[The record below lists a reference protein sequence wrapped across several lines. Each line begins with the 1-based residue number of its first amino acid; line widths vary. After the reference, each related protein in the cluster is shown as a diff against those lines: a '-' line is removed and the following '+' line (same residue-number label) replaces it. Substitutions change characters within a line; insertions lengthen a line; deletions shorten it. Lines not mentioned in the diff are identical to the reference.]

1 MTETIQTIDPEKAN
15 DAEWLEHIYR
25 GDEKQLTWRSMI
37 MGSLL
42 GGFMSLSNLYIGL
55 KTGWGLG
62 VAITASILS
71 FAIFKTMRMAMPKL
85 IRSDMSLLE
94 NCSMQAA
101 ATSAGVSTGSTI
113 ISAIAAYLIVTGKHI
128 PWQILMLW
136 TFCLAVLGV
145 FVSIPIKKQMI
156 NREQLKF
163 PSGVACAETLKS
175 LHATGK
181 EAMQKAQALGVG
193 GLLGAL
199 VAWGRDAGKL
209 FSIPS
214 QLAIPGTARHI
225 GFTELTISFDMSLI
239 MIAGGA
245 IMGWKIAWSM
255 LLGAILNFGYL
266 APYMAEKGAIDA
278 SNMGYR
284 AIMGW
289 STWVGASMMV
299 TSGLFYFA
307 LQFKTIGRAITSSF
321 QKATGTGAAQNATEK
336 NAITAKK
343 MKEIDVPNSWFIWGT
358 LVSGL
363 AVLLL
368 LWYNF
373 GTTLWMGFVAIA
385 LSFVLALVAA
395 RATGETDTTPVGAM
409 GKITQLTYGILA
421 PSNMIT
427 NLMTASVTAGIAGS
441 AADLCTVQKTGHLL
455 GANPRKLFLAI
466 LIGIFA
472 GTVVIVPAFYL
483 IIPTADVLGSDMWP
497 APSAQVWATV
507 AKLLGSGLEALHPL
521 ARLGMLVGGLA
532 GIFIPLVEMTL
543 PVKYRKFVPSATGLG
558 LAFVIPFFNS
568 LSMFIGALIAL
579 IMEKHL
585 PKLAEKYV
593 VATASGVIAGE
604 SLLGVI
610 IAILGVTGVL

>member
-1 MTETIQTIDPEKAN
+1 MSENAVIVDPETAT
-15 DAEWLEHIYR
+15 DAEWMAHIYR
-25 GDEKQLTWRSMI
+25 ANERQFTVRSMI

-71 FAIFKTMRMAMPKL
+71 FAISKSLRAVMPRFFK
-85 IRSDMSLLE
+85 DEMSLME
-94 NCSMQAA
+94 NCSMQAT

-113 ISAIAAYLIVTGKHI
+113 ISAIAAYLIITGKHI
-128 PWQILMLW
+128 PWPILMSW
-136 TFCLAVLGV
+136 TFCLAALGV
-145 FVSIPIKKQMI
+145 FVSIPIKRQMV
-156 NREQLKF
+156 NVEKLKF
-163 PSGVACAETLKS
+163 PSGVACAETLRS

-181 EAMQKAQALGVG
+181 EAMEKAQALGLG

-199 VAWGRDAGKL
+199 VAWFRDAGKP
-209 FSIPS
+209 FSIPAS
-214 QLAIPGTARHI
+214 LAIPGTARHF
-225 GFTELTISFDMSLI
+225 GFSQLTISFDMSLL

-255 LLGAILNFGYL
+255 LIGAIVNFGYL
-266 APYMAEKGAIDA
+266 APLMAQNGAID
-278 SNMGYR
+278 STNMGYR

-299 TSGLFYFA
+299 TSGLFYFS
-307 LQFKTIGRAITSSF
+307 LQFKTMGRALSSAF
-321 QKATGTGAAQNATEK
+321 NKKSRTV
-336 NAITAKK
+336 AKQENPLK
-343 MKEIDVPNSWFIWGT
+343 DVEVPNSWFIVGT
-358 LVSGL
+358 LTSGL
-363 AVLLL
+363 AVMLL
-368 LWYNF
+368 LWIYF
-373 GTTLWMGFVAIA
+373 VTSLWMGFVAIA
-385 LSFVLALVAA
+385 LSFVLSLVAA

-466 LIGIFA
+466 LVGIFA
-472 GTVVIVPAFYL
+472 GSLVIVPAFYL

-507 AKLLGSGLEALHPL
+507 ARLLGSGLDALHPL
-521 ARLGMLVGGLA
+521 AKLGMFVGGLA
-532 GIFIPLVEMTL
+532 GIFIPAIEMTI

-579 IMEKHL
+579 IMEKYL
-585 PKLAEKYV
+585 PVQSEKYV
-593 VATASGVIAGE
+593 VATASGIIAGE
-604 SLLGVI
+604 SLLGVF
-610 IAILGVTGVL
+610 IAILSVTGVL

>member
-1 MTETIQTIDPEKAN
+1 MSEETHVITADNATDLQ
-15 DAEWLEHIYR
+15 WVQHIYR
-25 GDEKQLTWRSMI
+25 GDERQLTVRAMV
-37 MGSLL
+37 MGSFL

-62 VAITASILS
+62 VAITACILS
-71 FAIFKTMRMAMPKL
+71 FAISKSLRGLFPRFFRT
-85 IRSDMSLLE
+85 DMTLLE

-113 ISAIAAYLIVTGKHI
+113 ISAVAAYLIVTGKHI
-128 PWQILMLW
+128 PWPTLMLW
-136 TFCLAVLGV
+136 TFCLAALGV
-145 FVSIPIKKQMI
+145 FVSIPISRQMV
-156 NREQLKF
+156 NKEKLKF

-175 LHATGK
+175 LHATG
-181 EAMQKAQALGVG
+181 EDAIRKAQALGVG
-193 GLLGAL
+193 GLLGAF
-199 VAWGRDAGKL
+199 VAWFRDAGKP
-209 FSIPS
+209 FSIPAS
-214 QLAIPGTARHI
+214 LAIPGTARHF
-225 GFTELTISFDMSLI
+225 GFAKLTISFDMSLI

-307 LQFKTIGRAITSSF
+307 LQFKTVGRALTDAFKKKGGDNS
-321 QKATGTGAAQNATEK
+321 AQDALK
-336 NAITAKK
+336 GIG
-343 MKEIDVPNSWFIWGT
+343 VPNSWFIGGT
-358 LVSGL
+358 AVSGI
-363 AVLLL
+363 AVMLL
-368 LWYNF
+368 LWLAF

-385 LSFVLALVAA
+385 LSFVLSLVAA

-421 PSNMIT
+421 PSNMVT

-441 AADLCTVQKTGHLL
+441 AADLCTVQKTGYLL

-472 GTVVIVPAFYL
+472 GTLVIVPAFYL
-483 IIPTADVLGSDMWP
+483 IIPTPDKLGSDMWP

-507 AKLLGSGLEALHPL
+507 ARLLGNGLDALHPM
-521 ARLGMLVGGLA
+521 AKLGMVAGGLI
-532 GIFIPLVEMTL
+532 GLLIPALEMAL
-543 PVKYRKFVPSATGLG
+543 PVKFRKFVPSATGVG
-558 LAFVIPFFNS
+558 LSFVIPFFNS

-579 IMEKHL
+579 ILEKTL
-585 PKLAEKYV
+585 PALADKYV
-593 VATASGVIAGE
+593 VASASGIIAGE
-604 SLLGVI
+604 SLLGVV
-610 IAILGVTGVL
+610 IAILSVGGVL

>member
-1 MTETIQTIDPEKAN
+1 MTHENPHAITHENAT
-15 DAEWLEHIYR
+15 DAEWLQHIYR
-25 GDEKQLTWRSMI
+25 KNEAQLTLRSMI

-62 VAITASILS
+62 VAITACILS
-71 FAIFKTMRMAMPKL
+71 FAISKTLRGIFPKIMRT
-85 IRSDMSLLE
+85 DMSLLE
-94 NCSMQAA
+94 NCNMQAA

-113 ISAIAAYLIVTGKHI
+113 ISAIAAYLIVTGEHI
-128 PWQILMLW
+128 PWPVLMIW
-136 TFCLAVLGV
+136 TFCLAALGV
-145 FVSIPIKKQMI
+145 FVSIPIARQMV
-156 NREQLKF
+156 NKEKLRF
-163 PSGVACAETLKS
+163 PSGLACAETLKS
-175 LHATGK
+175 LHATGE
-181 EAMQKAQALGVG
+181 EAIQKAQALGIG
-193 GLLGAL
+193 GILGAL
-199 VAWGRDAGKL
+199 VAWFRDAGKP

-214 QLAIPGTARHI
+214 SLAIPGSAKHFAF
-225 GFTELTISFDMSLI
+225 GQLTISIDMSLI

-255 LLGAILNFGYL
+255 LLGAIVNFGYL
-266 APYMAEKGAIDA
+266 APHMAREGAIDA

-307 LQFKTIGRAITSSF
+307 LQFKTIGRALTQALKKKASSEVES
-321 QKATGTGAAQNATEK
+321 NAELK
-336 NAITAKK
+336 SVLI
-343 MKEIDVPNSWFIWGT
+343 PNSWFVGGT
-358 LVSGL
+358 AVSGI
-363 AVLLL
+363 AVMAL
-368 LWYNF
+368 LWLYF

-409 GKITQLTYGILA
+409 GKITQLTYGVLA
-421 PSNMIT
+421 PSNMVT

-441 AADLCTVQKTGHLL
+441 AADLCTVQKTGYIL

-472 GTVVIVPAFYL
+472 GTIVVVPAFYL
-483 IIPTADVLGSDMWP
+483 IIPTPDLLGSDMWP

-507 AKLLGSGLEALHPL
+507 AKLLGSGLDALHPL
-521 ARLGMLVGGLA
+521 ARMGMIVGGLV
-532 GIFIPLVEMTL
+532 GLFIPVLEMTL
-543 PVKYRKFVPSATGLG
+543 PVKWRKFVPSATGVG

-579 IMEKHL
+579 ILEKTL
-585 PKLAEKYV
+585 PAISEKYV
-593 VATASGVIAGE
+593 VASASGIIAGE
-604 SLLGVI
+604 SLLGVF
-610 IAILGVTGVL
+610 IAILSVTGVL

>member
-1 MTETIQTIDPEKAN
+1 VSEETHVITADNATDLQ
-15 DAEWLEHIYR
+15 WVQHIYR
-25 GDEKQLTWRSMI
+25 GDERQLTVRAMV
-37 MGSLL
+37 MGSFL

-62 VAITASILS
+62 VAITACILS
-71 FAIFKTMRMAMPKL
+71 FAISKSLRGLFPRFFRT
-85 IRSDMSLLE
+85 DMTLLE

-113 ISAIAAYLIVTGKHI
+113 ISAVAAYLIVTGKHI
-128 PWQILMLW
+128 PWPTLMLW
-136 TFCLAVLGV
+136 TFCLAALGV
-145 FVSIPIKKQMI
+145 FVSIPISRQMV
-156 NREQLKF
+156 NKEKLKF

-175 LHATGK
+175 LHATG
-181 EAMQKAQALGVG
+181 EDAIRKAQALGVG
-193 GLLGAL
+193 GLLGAF
-199 VAWGRDAGKL
+199 VAWFRDAGKP
-209 FSIPS
+209 FSIPAS
-214 QLAIPGTARHI
+214 LAIPGTARHF
-225 GFTELTISFDMSLI
+225 GFAKLTISFDMSLI

-307 LQFKTIGRAITSSF
+307 LQFKTVGRALTDAFKKKGGDNS
-321 QKATGTGAAQNATEK
+321 AQDALK
-336 NAITAKK
+336 GIG
-343 MKEIDVPNSWFIWGT
+343 VPNSWFIGGT
-358 LVSGL
+358 AVSGI
-363 AVLLL
+363 AVMLL
-368 LWYNF
+368 LWLAF

-385 LSFVLALVAA
+385 LSFVLSLVAA

-421 PSNMIT
+421 PSNMVT

-441 AADLCTVQKTGHLL
+441 AADLCTVQKTGYLL

-472 GTVVIVPAFYL
+472 GTLVIVPAFYL
-483 IIPTADVLGSDMWP
+483 IIPTPDKLGSDMWP

-507 AKLLGSGLEALHPL
+507 ARLLGNGLDALHPM
-521 ARLGMLVGGLA
+521 AKLGMVAGGLI
-532 GIFIPLVEMTL
+532 GLLIPALEMAL
-543 PVKYRKFVPSATGLG
+543 PVKFRKFVPSATGVG
-558 LAFVIPFFNS
+558 LSFVIPFFNS

-579 IMEKHL
+579 ILEKTL
-585 PKLAEKYV
+585 PALADKYV
-593 VATASGVIAGE
+593 VASASGIIAGE
-604 SLLGVI
+604 SLLGVV
-610 IAILGVTGVL
+610 IAILSVGGVL